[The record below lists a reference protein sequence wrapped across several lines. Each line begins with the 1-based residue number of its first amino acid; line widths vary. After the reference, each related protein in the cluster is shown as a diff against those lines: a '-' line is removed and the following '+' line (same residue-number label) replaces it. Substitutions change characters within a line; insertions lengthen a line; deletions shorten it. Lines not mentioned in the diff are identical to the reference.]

1 MTLLR
6 FELTQIIAKLNRTNM
21 HVAEWAM
28 APVWG
33 GSTQMNMYLRALE
46 DLVLFKNEKE
56 WNWDF
61 VVNLSESDFPIK

>member
-1 MTLLR
+1 
-6 FELTQIIAKLNRTNM
+6 M

-33 GSTQMNMYLRALE
+33 GSTHMKVYLRALD
-46 DLVLFKNEKE
+46 DLVLFKNERK
-56 WNWDF
+56 WIWDF

>member
-6 FELTQIIAKLNRTNM
+6 YELTQIISKLNRTNM

-33 GSTQMNMYLRALE
+33 GSTHMKVYLRALD
-46 DLVLFKNEKE
+46 DLVLFKNERK
-56 WNWDF
+56 WIWDF
-61 VVNLSESDFPIK
+61 VVNLSESDFPLK